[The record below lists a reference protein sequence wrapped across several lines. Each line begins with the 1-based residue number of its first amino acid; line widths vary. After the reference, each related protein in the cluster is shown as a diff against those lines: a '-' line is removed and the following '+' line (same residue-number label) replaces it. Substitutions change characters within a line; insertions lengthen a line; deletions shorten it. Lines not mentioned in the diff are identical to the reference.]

1 MERGKYIKRLSPKLE
16 FSLYFYACQESQKQS
31 YLPNKG
37 QELEGCFQP
46 SLRALCRQG
55 RKRTESLQLRLW
67 NLNSTSNSPVAPR
80 RLSCQICANQYKAEM
95 SGNVNNTQKTH
106 TKRNDVITNV
116 ISANLHFTS
125 TFSMQIVKFQ
135 RRNSHLSFLFPHR
148 LQSAPESLLA
158 GYF

>member
-1 MERGKYIKRLSPKLE
+1 MALSKVE
-16 FSLYFYACQESQKQS
+16 FSLYFYAFQESSKQS

-37 QELEGCFQP
+37 QELLFLTQP
-46 SLRALCRQG
+46 AGSLAAG
-55 RKRTESLQLRLW
+55 REKDYCIW

-95 SGNVNNTQKTH
+95 SANVNNTQKTR

-135 RRNSHLSFLFPHR
+135 RRNSKLSFLFPHR
-148 LQSAPESLLA
+148 LQKAPESLLA